1 MACATL
7 SVSRHGGRIDNVA
20 TGADCR
26 RKGYGGA
33 VTRFA
38 LAEARRLGCAMV
50 CLETSE
56 EGFSLYRRLG
66 FRVACLRQV
75 YELSRP

>member
-1 MACATL
+1 VACATL

-20 TGADCR
+20 TGTDCR
-26 RKGYGGA
+26 RKGFGGA

-38 LAEARRLGCAMV
+38 MTEARKLGCAMV

-56 EGFSLYRRLG
+56 EGFSPYRRLG
-66 FRVACLRQV
+66 FREACLWQV
-75 YELSRP
+75 YELSQP